1 MAAPRLEQSRR
12 VPDPVVHEVELPAGE
27 NVDVRALGLELRKVF
42 TSPAYRPPQ
51 LPAVALELSALAR
64 RPEVDAAEVSRVLER
79 DPLLSS
85 RVLSV
90 ANSALYARGT
100 PILSLRNAV
109 SRLGLRALRDLVLE
123 AALHCRIFRAEAYA
137 AAMAQLGRHASATA
151 HLSRLVCRYTSL
163 DAEHA
168 FACGLLHDVGVAAA
182 LLVLAE
188 RKAEERPAA
197 EVSHPVIA
205 VAHPELGGIVLQS
218 WQVAAEIGLVVGAHH
233 RREVAG
239 RIHPLVAA
247 VALAE
252 HLADEL
258 GFGAPPGLDGVP
270 PLLAEQCAQVLGLTE
285 KQLELVRRD
294 SSQVGGVVGGAQ

>member
-1 MAAPRLEQSRR
+1 MSAPSLEQTRR
-12 VPDPVVHEVELPAGE
+12 VADPVVHEVELTAAE
-27 NVDVRALGLELRKVF
+27 MVDVQALGVELRKVF
-42 TSPAYRPPQ
+42 ASPSYRPPQ
-51 LPAVALELSALAR
+51 LPAVALELAALAR
-64 RPEVDAAEVSRVLER
+64 QPEVDVAEVSRVLER

-90 ANSALYARGT
+90 ANSALYARGV

-123 AALHCRIFRAEAYA
+123 AALHARIFRAEAYA

-151 HLSRLVCRYTSL
+151 HLARLVCRYTAL

-188 RKAEERPAA
+188 RKAADRPAP
-197 EVSHPVIA
+197 EILRPVIA
-205 VAHPELGGIVLQS
+205 AAHPELGGIVLQS
-218 WQVAAEIGLVVGAHH
+218 WKVAAEIGLVVGTHH
-233 RREVAG
+233 VRVLAG

-252 HLADEL
+252 HLAAEQ
-258 GFGAPPGLDGVP
+258 GFGGPEGLDGVP
-270 PLLAEQCAQVLGLTE
+270 PLMPEQCAQVLGLTE

-294 SSQVGGVVGGAQ
+294 APQVGSLLGGAG